1 MKDFWA
7 EELQNQRKGK
17 LKKLALFIG
26 FIAIILLI
34 IILIMVYMYNSKFR
48 RWCDDNV
55 LKKEVR
61 EENTRYIEIDGD
73 ENTQMY
79 AYDKYICI
87 FRKKTLEF
95 YNKMGN
101 QVGKIELDINKAV
114 FATAGKYMAICEEQ
128 GQKFYLINGKEKLYE
143 NSIEGNINQIN
154 VSEGG
159 YISIVLSNS
168 SYKSIVDVYNKSGE
182 KIFKTNLVTSRVTD
196 VSISKDS
203 QYLAMAEIDISG
215 MLIKSSIQIVSM
227 ELARTNPEEAIVYK
241 HEAPTGKLII
251 NIEYQKNNNLICMYD
266 DSIEMIRNNQNKELF
281 TLKNKKISFMTVNSR
296 DRITILE
303 EISTGEYTSD
313 TKSTI
318 INPITLKTRE
328 YIAKGVAKKMR
339 ARGNRIAINFGLEL
353 HIIDLNGIVIK
364 KYISET
370 EISDI
375 VMTENLV
382 GIIYRN
388 KIQILNI

>member
-34 IILIMVYMYNSKFR
+34 IIVIMVYMYNSKFR

-388 KIQILNI
+388 KIQIL

>member
-1 MKDFWA
+1 
-7 EELQNQRKGK
+7 
-17 LKKLALFIG
+17 
-26 FIAIILLI
+26 
-34 IILIMVYMYNSKFR
+34 
-48 RWCDDNV
+48 
-55 LKKEVR
+55 
-61 EENTRYIEIDGD
+61 
-73 ENTQMY
+73 
-79 AYDKYICI
+79 
-87 FRKKTLEF
+87 
-95 YNKMGN
+95 
-101 QVGKIELDINKAV
+101 
-114 FATAGKYMAICEEQ
+114 
-128 GQKFYLINGKEKLYE
+128 
-143 NSIEGNINQIN
+143 
-154 VSEGG
+154 
-159 YISIVLSNS
+159 
-168 SYKSIVDVYNKSGE
+168 
-182 KIFKTNLVTSRVTD
+182 
-196 VSISKDS
+196 
-203 QYLAMAEIDISG
+203 
-215 MLIKSSIQIVSM
+215 
-227 ELARTNPEEAIVYK
+227 
-241 HEAPTGKLII
+241 
-251 NIEYQKNNNLICMYD
+251 
-266 DSIEMIRNNQNKELF
+266 MIRNNQNKELF